1 MLIIVIC
8 LLMEK
13 KFLNLKLIIKM
24 LTQYRLSSIS
34 NEVSATKSREV
45 SLNGTVHDFFTLLQF
60 Y

>member
-1 MLIIVIC
+1 
-8 LLMEK
+8 
-13 KFLNLKLIIKM
+13 M

-60 Y
+60 YWLIWHIKHSKVFNDKE